1 MYNQRHFVLLQIC
14 TSSTNL
20 AHLSKLFVMYM
31 EKSYH
36 RPRATWLDSV
46 CRYINDVFGHLCRA
60 HITFLLEVY
69 IAIVI
74 IIGSQLRIKRSAGH
88 CKPVHPVRASLSPT
102 PVCSR
107 PSAGLKARLVEGR
120 MVSC

>member
-1 MYNQRHFVLLQIC
+1 
-14 TSSTNL
+14 
-20 AHLSKLFVMYM
+20 MYM

-69 IAIVI
+69 VAIFI
-74 IIGSQLRIKRSAGH
+74 IIGSQLRRDPLVFADQYTLF
-88 CKPVHPVRASLSPT
+88 VRLCLPHQFVLDT
-102 PVCSR
+102 QQD
-107 PSAGLKARLVEGR
+107 
-120 MVSC
+120 